1 MHKHSFKSLYAN
13 VIPCISFSNQD
24 APYIVANIPANK
36 FQPRFKN
43 IRILKNFKMD
53 EFMFDVKFFPF
64 SRICS
69 FDKINDQLD
78 KLNRS
83 KIVCLD
89 KRASLR
95 KIKFAKIAGSLD
107 ERP

>member
-1 MHKHSFKSLYAN
+1 
-13 VIPCISFSNQD
+13 
-24 APYIVANIPANK
+24 
-36 FQPRFKN
+36 
-43 IRILKNFKMD
+43 
-53 EFMFDVKFFPF
+53 MFDVKFFPF

-83 KIVCLD
+83 KIVCLE